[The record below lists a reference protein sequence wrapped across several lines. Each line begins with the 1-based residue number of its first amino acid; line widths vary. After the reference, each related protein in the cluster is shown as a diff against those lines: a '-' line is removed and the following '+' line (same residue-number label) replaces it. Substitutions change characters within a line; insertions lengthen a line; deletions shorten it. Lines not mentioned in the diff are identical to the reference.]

1 MGQVTNLL
9 KVLQHLLQLSVT
21 KQCYMFSTK
30 YSMITPKHPNV
41 SVSRYLF
48 FLKKNIYTLVEYVKP
63 KQECVCTFPRFQD
76 LHRTPW
82 VNLGR
87 PETQEVKSW
96 NTQQL
101 KNFGLLGSQRPKISP
116 LDSVF
121 QFFNDIYWFL
131 FPIYGKPPTSIYI
144 YAYIYAYIYIYF
156 CWGRRPRDDAWV
168 LWYYWGM
175 SVYMYLFI
183 HAFIHMVPPK
193 KRPQNI
199 DLEIVS
205 KNSLITGKYH
215 CKMRTHRLW
224 GLVLYLYIYT

>member
-1 MGQVTNLL
+1 MEHNGASHKLAQSTAA
-9 KVLQHLLQLSVT
+9 SVT
-21 KQCYMFSTK
+21 AFCYKSNVTCSQRNIPWFPPSIPTCQFQVLNFFFKK
-30 YSMITPKHPNV
+30 YI
-41 SVSRYLF
+41 Y
-48 FLKKNIYTLVEYVKP
+48 IYTLVEYVKP

-144 YAYIYAYIYIYF
+144 YICIYIYIYICIYIYIYI
-156 CWGRRPRDDAWV
+156 CWGRRPRDDALV

-193 KRPQNI
+193 KEAP
-199 DLEIVS
+199 
-205 KNSLITGKYH
+205 KY
-215 CKMRTHRLW
+215 RL
-224 GLVLYLYIYT
+224 GNCIQK